1 MGIFDKIFGKNEEN
15 QKSFSVN
22 ILENGIEINNQFFS
36 LPLNFENLRN
46 IFGNNFVQT
55 ENDTDLIYTWDNLGF
70 KFFVSKTDKSVKS
83 IMIKTKESE
92 TSYLPKNV
100 LNGNLKIKNQDYE
113 SCISITEKD
122 YLFKDIAIG
131 NIKLT
136 ANISNEEPKQIVA
149 FFISEII
156 KKEKEKSDKYEFK
169 KISGEK
175 IEFKDFNF
183 KLAIIEE
190 LMYNK
195 KILTPKFD
203 VYEFAEFY
211 DKREIDIEEDGY
223 EPISEVVE
231 YFKKLEID
239 KKFAEEITEIY
250 QDGGNEI
257 YMNITPFWDGEDD
270 EFNIRNYDDV
280 KHFPNLKKMTLFET
294 DPKIFEELKAKG
306 IDAKPL

>member
-1 MGIFDKIFGKNEEN
+1 MGIFDKLFGKNEEN
-15 QKSFSVN
+15 QKLFSVN
-22 ILENGIEINNQFFS
+22 ILENGVEINNQFFS

-46 IFGNNFVQT
+46 LFGNNFVQT
-55 ENDTDLIYTWDNLGF
+55 ENDIDLIYTWDNLGF

-83 IMIKTKESE
+83 IMIKTKQSE

-100 LNGNLKIKNQDYE
+100 LNGKLKIKNQDYE

-136 ANISNEEPKQIVA
+136 ANISKEEPKQIVA

-203 VYEFAEFY
+203 VYEFGEFY
-211 DKREIDIEEDGY
+211 DKR
-223 EPISEVVE
+223 
-231 YFKKLEID
+231 EID

-270 EFNIRNYDDV
+270 EFNIRNYEDL
-280 KHFPNLKKMTLFET
+280 KYFPNLKKMTLFET
-294 DPKIFEELKAKG
+294 DIKVIEELKSKG
-306 IDAKPL
+306 IEIKPL

>member
-1 MGIFDKIFGKNEEN
+1 MGIFDKLFGKNEEN

-22 ILENGIEINNQFFS
+22 ILENGVEINNQSFS

-46 IFGNNFVQT
+46 LFGNNFVQT

-70 KFFVSKTDKSVKS
+70 KFFISKTDKSVKS

-100 LNGNLKIKNQDYE
+100 LNGKLKIKNQDYE

-136 ANISNEEPKQIVA
+136 ANISKEEPKQIVA

-156 KKEKEKSDKYEFK
+156 KKEKKKSDKYEFK

-203 VYEFAEFY
+203 VYEFGEFY

-223 EPISEVVE
+223 EPIPEVVE

-257 YMNITPFWDGEDD
+257 YMNIMPFWDGEDD
-270 EFNIRNYDDV
+270 EFNIRNYEDL
-280 KHFPNLKKMTLFET
+280 KYFPNLKKMTLFET
-294 DPKIFEELKAKG
+294 DPKIFEELKSKG

>member
-1 MGIFDKIFGKNEEN
+1 MGIFDKLFGKNEEN
-15 QKSFSVN
+15 QKLFSVN
-22 ILENGIEINNQFFS
+22 ILENGVEINNQFFS

-46 IFGNNFVQT
+46 LFGNNFVQT
-55 ENDTDLIYTWDNLGF
+55 ENDIDLIYTWDNLGF

-83 IMIKTKESE
+83 IMIKTKQSE

-100 LNGNLKIKNQDYE
+100 LNGKLKIKNQDYE

-136 ANISNEEPKQIVA
+136 ANISKEEPKQIVA

-203 VYEFAEFY
+203 VYEFGEFY
-211 DKREIDIEEDGY
+211 DKREIDIEEEGY
-223 EPISEVVE
+223 EPIPEVVE

-270 EFNIRNYDDV
+270 EFNIRNYEDL
-280 KHFPNLKKMTLFET
+280 KYFPNLKKMTLFET
-294 DPKIFEELKAKG
+294 DIKVIEELKSKG
-306 IDAKPL
+306 IEIKPL

>member
-36 LPLNFENLRN
+36 LSLNFENLRN

-100 LNGNLKIKNQDYE
+100 LNGKLKIKNQDYE

>member
-1 MGIFDKIFGKNEEN
+1 MGIFDKLFGKNEEN

-46 IFGNNFVQT
+46 LFGNNFVQT

-83 IMIKTKESE
+83 ILIKTKESE
-92 TSYLPKNV
+92 TSYLPKDV
-100 LNGNLKIKNQDYE
+100 LNGKLKIKNQDYE

-136 ANISNEEPKQIVA
+136 ANISKEEPKQIVA

-156 KKEKEKSDKYEFK
+156 KKEKKKSDKYEFK

-195 KILTPKFD
+195 ELLQPKFD
-203 VYEFAEFY
+203 VFEFVELF
-211 DKREIDIEEDGY
+211 DKRVIDTDEEGY
-223 EPISEVVE
+223 EPIPEVVD

-270 EFNIRNYDDV
+270 EFNIRNYEDV
-280 KHFPNLKKMTLFET
+280 KHFPNLKKMTLFDT
-294 DPKIFEELKAKG
+294 DSKIFEELKSKG